1 MLWTSSPGGLAA
13 LERCKPIYEEMPGWD
28 SPTASITNFEQLPTE
43 AHNYV
48 ERLQEVIGCNIDL
61 ISTGPHRH
69 ETIVV
74 SDR

>member
-1 MLWTSSPGGLAA
+1 MFVDEFPGGLAA

-61 ISTGPHRH
+61 ISTGLIGMRRLWC
-69 ETIVV
+69 
-74 SDR
+74 DR